1 MPDELSAALKEQVA
15 AAVKILAAGGLV
27 AFPTDTVY
35 GLGAIFNNAAAVA
48 RIFTVKQRPLDS
60 ALPLVMADE
69 SQLEMVSAEVSPLA
83 RQLARRFWPGELTL
97 VVAKSAEVPDCLSA
111 GGATVAVRVSSHP
124 VARALAAG
132 LGTPLV
138 GTSANVHGRPSP
150 VTADEVRDQLGDG
163 IEMIIDGGACRYGR
177 ESTIIDVSGAV
188 PRIIRP
194 GVVSRE
200 ELEEV
205 CGEIV

>member
-1 MPDELSAALKEQVA
+1 VQVA
-15 AAVKILAAGGLV
+15 AAVEILAAGGLV

-35 GLGAIFNNAAAVA
+35 GLGAIFNNSRAVE
-48 RIFTVKQRPLDS
+48 RIFTVKRRPRDS

-69 SQLEMVSAEVSPLA
+69 SQLEMVSGEVSPLA
-83 RQLARRFWPGELTL
+83 RKLARRFWPGELAL
-97 VVAKSAEVPDCLSA
+97 VLPKSAEVPDCLSA
-111 GGATVAVRVSSHP
+111 GGATVAVRVSGHP

-132 LGTPLV
+132 LKAPLV

-163 IEMIIDGGACRYGR
+163 IDMIVDGGACRYGR

-188 PRIIRP
+188 PRIVRP

-200 ELEEV
+200 ELKEV